1 MAIQQRNLE
10 QLQIFNIRT
19 PATLSTNSNT
29 TGVDLSTID
38 GDALFILSAGT
49 SSAGTIDAKIQHSLT
64 LNGTYND
71 VAGGGFAKLTT
82 TAGVQKVAIPRD
94 ELRGFFRISFSGLAA
109 SYSAPVS
116 CVAVGAA
123 RYAT

>member
-19 PATLSTNSNT
+19 PATLSTNSDT

-49 SSAGTIDAKIQHSLT
+49 SSEIG
-64 LNGTYND
+64 
-71 VAGGGFAKLTT
+71 
-82 TAGVQKVAIPRD
+82 R
-94 ELRGFFRISFSGLAA
+94 A
-109 SYSAPVS
+109 SCRERV
-116 CVAVGAA
+116 
-123 RYAT
+123 